1 MVRED
6 MDMSFALF
14 MDGDMGEQ
22 TGKLVT
28 FIINMVSMAL
38 GFILIPLLPTPL
50 PYIVAFLVAYATYK
64 DKSYGMIA
72 GSLLI
77 SLGLVYHLSRIGF
90 FQIFQGPI
98 VKIIILSFLI
108 APFVVCP
115 AVISNNLHIIAI
127 DMGII
132 AVALLFFDNTFYLA
146 IPLIL
151 VFATVYKGR
160 GIAFTFIYY
169 AFISIPLQII
179 QYLKTFQ
186 DGFFPPLYTSLS
198 LIYSDIQGSLSYIN
212 LDELGKVF
220 NSISE
225 IFLSQ
230 GFERYVTDVP
240 SYIVDSFSKYLV
252 TDYVN
257 YIRSIEPPSSYAPS
271 YVINSFMQFI
281 STHIPTYANSVLPR
295 YVNSTLPSFM
305 TSSLDP
311 SVWSA
316 LPSVSQAVLKMQ
328 IDELFPH
335 YVNYVFQTYF
345 REATSQ
351 FLNSVPGIMLFL
363 IIMAGFI
370 SAITLLNMN
379 MPDPIKESVIPGKYV
394 DFFIYL
400 LPIVVAAVTNVIF
413 FVSIDK
419 LQQPLAFQ
427 ATVNQ
432 PILIYSTAFTILFSA
447 PVSFSKYLFD
457 LREVKDVR
465 ASSLL
470 SECTYQQE
478 KLERFISLVNR
489 MRTPIPDNFIDL
501 KTKMLI
507 ALDEVKEIKS
517 STERAKELK
526 EIDENIRRIYNGL
539 KDEVESFETR
549 LDVALRDYYIKT
561 KFEYLEA
568 AGEITDLGLNVNP
581 PQLPD
586 MEYDVSLEEKL
597 DHIEGVIEAG
607 RVLVEKLI
615 DTSDK
620 IYEIISG
627 LFEPTLPKDSAT
639 LMISKEKLEENEPWV
654 IIDAILVS
662 LKNWEKQYSAD
673 IVNATRP
680 INDSIETV
688 VQLSQRK
695 GSLSS
700 LLGDK
705 YEEIR
710 SLAEQINTRNFS
722 DEGENLKVL
731 KVILIRDTIL
741 NTVDVVG
748 KIIGILYYYIKDLE
762 FNINLLLPR
771 EDFEWNRNLTL
782 TERMSQSLDVINNY
796 EKYRIDELIS
806 HLYRVLSYIDEAV
819 DTIEY
824 YNERREM
831 LLNYPVF
838 QKKIHRILDE
848 KGEVK
853 LNELGVSEKY
863 GREYLKMYHRTTY
876 SPLMLEE
883 TADSLRRTR

>member
-1 MVRED
+1 
-6 MDMSFALF
+6 MS
-14 MDGDMGEQ
+14 
-22 TGKLVT
+22 
-28 FIINMVSMAL
+28 I
-38 GFILIPLLPTPL
+38 GFILIPLLPMPL

-64 DKSYGMIA
+64 DKPYGMFT

-90 FQIFQGPI
+90 FQIFQGPL

-108 APFVVCP
+108 APFAVCP

-127 DMGII
+127 DMGIV
-132 AVALLFFDNTFYLA
+132 AVALLFFEKTFYLA

-151 VFATVYKGR
+151 VFATIYKGK

-169 AFISIPLQII
+169 AFISIPLQVI

-186 DGFFPPLYTSLS
+186 EGVFPPLYTPLN
-198 LIYSDIQGSLSYIN
+198 LIYSDIQSSLSYIN
-212 LDELGKVF
+212 MDELGKVY

-225 IFLSQ
+225 IFLSG
-230 GFERYVTDVP
+230 GFERYVNEVP
-240 SYIVDSFSKYLV
+240 DYIVETFSRYLV
-252 TDYVN
+252 TDYID
-257 YIRSIEPPSSYAPS
+257 YIRSIQLPTSYAPQ
-271 YVINSFMQFI
+271 YVIDSFMQFVVA
-281 STHIPTYANSVLPR
+281 HIPTYENSILPH
-295 YVNSTLPSFM
+295 YINSTLPSFM
-305 TSSLDP
+305 SRSLDP
-311 SVWSA
+311 DVWAA
-316 LPSVSQAVLKMQ
+316 LPSVGSGVLKMQ
-328 IDELFPH
+328 IEELFPQ

-345 REATSQ
+345 REATGQ
-351 FLNSVPGIMLFL
+351 LLNSVPGILFFL
-363 IIMAGFI
+363 IIMVGFI

-379 MPDPIKESVIPGKYV
+379 MPDPVKESVIPGKYV
-394 DFFIYL
+394 DFVIYL
-400 LPIVVAAVTNVIF
+400 LPIFVAAVTNFIF
-413 FVSIDK
+413 FISIDK

-432 PILIYSTAFTILFSA
+432 NILIYSTAFTVLFSA
-447 PVSFSKYLFD
+447 PVSFSKYVFD
-457 LREVKDVR
+457 LRAVKEVRSV
-465 ASSLL
+465 SLL
-470 SECTYQQE
+470 DECKYQQE
-478 KLERFISLVNR
+478 KLERFISLVNQ
-489 MRTPIPDNFIDL
+489 MRTPVPDNFIDL
-501 KTKMLI
+501 KTRMLI
-507 ALDEVKEIKS
+507 ALDEVKEIKI

-539 KDEVESFETR
+539 KDDVESFEMQ
-549 LDVALRDYYIKT
+549 LDIALRDYYIKT

-568 AGEITDLGLNVNP
+568 AGEIIDLGLDVDP
-581 PQLPD
+581 PTLPD
-586 MEYDVSLEEKL
+586 MEYDAPLEEKL
-597 DHIEGVIEAG
+597 EHIEGVIQSG

-620 IYEIISG
+620 IYEIISS
-627 LFEPTLPKDSAT
+627 LFEPSLPKDSAT
-639 LMISKEKLEENEPWV
+639 LMISREKLDEDEPWV

-680 INDSIETV
+680 INDSVETV
-688 VQLSQRK
+688 VQLSRRR
-695 GSLSS
+695 GSLSG

-710 SLAEQINTRNFS
+710 RLAERVEARNFS
-722 DEGENLKVL
+722 AGDENLKVL

-748 KIIGILYYYIKDLE
+748 KIIGILYYHIKDLE

-771 EDFEWNRNLTL
+771 EDYEWNRNLTL

-796 EKYRIDELIS
+796 EQYRIDELIS

-824 YNERREM
+824 YNERKEM

-838 QKKIHRILDE
+838 QKKIQRILEE
-848 KGEVK
+848 KGEIK
-853 LNELGVSEKY
+853 LDELGVSEKY

-883 TADSLRRTR
+883 TADSLRRSR